1 MDEKQKVMIL
11 EDNVMM
17 RSLLQTLLELENFLV
32 SCPAFPL
39 TDPIKTILETKPDL
53 ILMDINLPGT
63 NGLALLGMIRAT
75 EDIKNTKI
83 IMSSGSDRKQESLQA
98 GANSFLMKPYMPDDL
113 IRMVKTIITV

>member
-11 EDNVMM
+11 EDNAMM
-17 RSLLQTLLELENFLV
+17 RSLLQTLLELERFLV
-32 SCPAFPL
+32 ICPSFPL
-39 TDPIKTILETKPDL
+39 TDPIRTIMEAKPDL
-53 ILMDINLPGT
+53 VLMDINLPGT
-63 NGLALLGMIRAT
+63 NGLTLLGMIRAT

>member
-1 MDEKQKVMIL
+1 M
-11 EDNVMM
+11 
-17 RSLLQTLLELENFLV
+17 SLVPHFHLLTPFR
-32 SCPAFPL
+32 
-39 TDPIKTILETKPDL
+39 TIMEPQPDL

-63 NGLALLGMIRAT
+63 NGLSLLGMIRAT